1 MPQAYVDSKVCTP
14 CHTEIAAKWGKTG
27 MANTYAPATSVPKFE
42 YRHAP
47 SGEIFT
53 GNGTTLRRY
62 QQGPKGEPVNVL
74 EKTLEF
80 RFGSGE
86 HSSSYFGRDA
96 LGNLIELPVSWYS
109 EKGGTWAM
117 SPGFETAQHAG
128 FTRKVN
134 PQCLFCHNAISQAG
148 TTGKAVG
155 IDCQRCHGPG
165 GDHAANPS
173 RQTIVNPAR
182 LTPARRIEV
191 CLQCHLETT
200 NLPLPGQIIR
210 YNRDVSSYR
219 PGEPLTDYALYF
231 DHAPNTGNPT
241 GNPTSNPTSNNDKFE
256 FSSAPY
262 RLFQAACYRANPET
276 LTCTTCHDPHG
287 GDRTPA
293 AYAKAC
299 STCHAGKL
307 TRQNHPTAATN
318 CVACHM
324 AERRPTDAIHV
335 TVRDHF
341 IQRRPA
347 KSPAITTELN
357 ANNLPPYRGEVVPYY
372 ATPAPPQLDLYL
384 AAAQVRNQANIAAGI
399 PALEAALARYAPRE
413 SAPWLDLADA
423 LRRTNQLD
431 KAAAQYREA
440 ITRDPR
446 NWRTHYGLALA
457 DPTVRLQALIK
468 ALELAPTEPQIYLQ
482 LATVQDPIS
491 TLRTGIKA
499 IPDSADL
506 HNNLGTALLRTGNT
520 KDAEAAFREALRLR
534 PELAALH
541 LNLASLLARAPPFAP
556 ARFEFEAALHL
567 DPGSAEIHSAYGA
580 ALAAHTQLREAKTH
594 LETALKLNPNL
605 ANTHNNLGAVL
616 KRLGDPVGAL
626 REFQLAVKLD
636 PTLPAARNNLAEALA
651 NRH

>member
-27 MANTYAPATSVPKFE
+27 MANTYAPATSIPKFE
-42 YRHAP
+42 YRHSP

-182 LTPARRIEV
+182 LPPARRIEV

-241 GNPTSNPTSNNDKFE
+241 SNPTSNPTGNNDKFE

-262 RLFQAACYRANPET
+262 RLFQSACYRAN
-276 LTCTTCHDPHG
+276 
-287 GDRTPA
+287 
-293 AYAKAC
+293 
-299 STCHAGKL
+299 
-307 TRQNHPTAATN
+307 
-318 CVACHM
+318 
-324 AERRPTDAIHV
+324 AIHV

-347 KSPAITTELN
+347 KSAAITTELN

-605 ANTHNNLGAVL
+605 ANTHNNLGTVL